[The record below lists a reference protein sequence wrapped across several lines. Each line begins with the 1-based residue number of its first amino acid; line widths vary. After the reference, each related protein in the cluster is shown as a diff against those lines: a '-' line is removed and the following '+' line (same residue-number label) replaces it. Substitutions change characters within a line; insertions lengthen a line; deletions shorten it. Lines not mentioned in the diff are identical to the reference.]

1 LPESPYQK
9 EFISTFDE
17 FISHLKT
24 VSWLM
29 LAAILIGVF
38 GFDCVIV
45 FIFVLIISVLV
56 ASWSSSM
63 VI

>member
-38 GFDCVIV
+38 GRV
-45 FIFVLIISVLV
+45 FG
-56 ASWSSSM
+56 
-63 VI
+63 